1 MSREFAF
8 IDEYGDPNTN
18 TQVQGTSTHF
28 IIAAVLINE
37 NERPEL
43 EAQLEALRIK
53 HFQTGEIKSSAVG
66 SNDNRRLRILTDL
79 AQLKYKYYAFVID
92 KRAIL
97 KDSGLIF
104 KQPFLKFL
112 HGMVYG
118 KLYRAFPKLKVVADE
133 HGTRNFMDGFHNYIE
148 KNHIPDLFTSAEFVF
163 STQKSDPVLGISD
176 FLAGSLARIF
186 DPKKASTMG
195 EKFLSVLGNGRM
207 LIDEWPPALK
217 TYCSHGHEKQDNPY
231 DQLVDEQ
238 SMYRALEFLDRNIS
252 SNEEDVLLQIETLKY
267 LIYYKNFVK
276 PKAYI
281 SNDSIR
287 AVLKEMTNIDVNPQY
302 FRSSIIAKL
311 RDQNVL
317 IASSSKGYKL
327 PVNVSDLRDF
337 VEHTHMVI
345 GPMVSRLKR
354 AREQV
359 LLSTKNKLDLLND
372 QSYAYLK
379 VLLELRKDEL
389 IAEEDRPA
397 DNQLMS

>member
-287 AVLKEMTNIDVNPQY
+287 AVLKEMTNIIRN
-302 FRSSIIAKL
+302 IL
-311 RDQNVL
+311 DQ
-317 IASSSKGYKL
+317 A
-327 PVNVSDLRDF
+327 
-337 VEHTHMVI
+337 
-345 GPMVSRLKR
+345 
-354 AREQV
+354 
-359 LLSTKNKLDLLND
+359 
-372 QSYAYLK
+372 
-379 VLLELRKDEL
+379 
-389 IAEEDRPA
+389 
-397 DNQLMS
+397 